1 MIFTPRYPCPRI
13 VILGPAGVGKSSLAN
28 VLIGR
33 DKEYKNTGEQREC
46 FTVSATS
53 LPGKAGVTQETC
65 DEVGPWLGEGQNV
78 SYYLCILQL
87 VHFVIGQITVV
98 DTPGFGVNLE
108 EEEATIDGLVDFL
121 RNKIKFVDAFIIAFK
136 QTDNRVT
143 QSFKT
148 MIKIVDGIFGEEFW
162 ENVIIE
168 ATHWSYSAR
177 DIEKRG
183 ALTEEAWLN
192 NTPKRTLKSTAPN
205 IDELKAVFIDTFYW
219 DKDKNEIEK
228 FKENTE
234 KLFKFATEKKP
245 FHCKDIQ
252 SVKHDLRLLKEEK
265 EKLEREKKEIEENRK
280 RLEASCENEKKMLN
294 NSLISVKKEKEGVEA
309 RMAEMDAQS
318 LKNEANN
325 GHDTNTLV
333 IVSFV
338 LMIVGLLA
346 GSGVMWWMKTRNKVS
361 LVINHS

>member
-1 MIFTPRYPCPRI
+1 VTNADEYPCPRI

-65 DEVGPWLGEGQNV
+65 DEVGPWLGEGQN
-78 SYYLCILQL
+78 
-87 VHFVIGQITVV
+87 ITVV

-177 DIEKRG
+177 DIQKRG

-205 IDELKAVFIDTFYW
+205 IDELMAVFIDTFYW

-228 FKENTE
+228 FNENTE
-234 KLFKFATEKKP
+234 KLYKFATEKKP

-294 NSLISVKKEKEGVEA
+294 NSLISVKKEKEGFEA

-338 LMIVGLLA
+338 LMIVGLLV
-346 GSGVMWWMKTRNKVS
+346 GSGVMWWMKTRNKVNTDDEEVDDDLDS
-361 LVINHS
+361 